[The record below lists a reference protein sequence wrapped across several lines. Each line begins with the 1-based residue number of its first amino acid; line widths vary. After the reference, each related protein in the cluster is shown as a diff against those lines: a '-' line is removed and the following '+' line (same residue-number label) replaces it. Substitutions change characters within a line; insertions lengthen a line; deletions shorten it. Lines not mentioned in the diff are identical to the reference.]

1 MKTIKKFLV
10 SGGSGFIGSHVCK
23 YLTDLGH
30 EVISIDNNTQYFY
43 PLDKISISNMDYRYN
58 FLLKKTNI
66 VRGNINN
73 ISFLFDIFDN
83 FKPYCIINLAAL
95 PLANIAI
102 KSTEEAYNSILNTT
116 NILLEVIKK
125 TKTKLVHISSS
136 MVYGDFADDK
146 VDESSPTNPKEIYG
160 SMKLASEILV
170 KGYSK
175 IFNFDFNIIR
185 PTAVYGPSDNNKRII
200 FKMIESGLNNKEITL
215 FNPKNNFLDFTFV
228 EDTAK
233 GISLAAL
240 SDTKNEI
247 FNISNGKARSLYEAA
262 NLVQNHIP
270 SFKYKE
276 KEEPSF
282 YPKRGTL
289 DISKATKLLD
299 YTPSTSIED
308 GISIYTKFAKKFY

>member
-1 MKTIKKFLV
+1 
-10 SGGSGFIGSHVCK
+10 
-23 YLTDLGH
+23 
-30 EVISIDNNTQYFY
+30 
-43 PLDKISISNMDYRYN
+43 MDYRYN